1 MVRSILAVLA
11 GMVVWAAL
19 WVPGSLWLGSLFP
32 GAVEPDQPITNTTL
46 LLIWLV
52 LSVVLSVLAGYV
64 TGAIAR
70 TNRAKHGLALGIVQL
85 AIGLG
90 VQISAWDLMPLWYH
104 VPFLALLIPANVYG
118 ATLGKRA

>member
-1 MVRSILAVLA
+1 MVRSIMAVFA

-19 WVPGSLWLGSLFP
+19 WVPGSLWIGSLFP
-32 GAVEPDQPITNTTL
+32 GAVEPGVPITNATL

-52 LSVVLSVLAGYV
+52 LSVVLSVLAGFV
-64 TGAIAR
+64 TGALAR
-70 TNRAKHGLALGIVQL
+70 AKRAKHGLILGIVQL

-104 VPFLALLIPANVYG
+104 RPFLALLIPANVWG
-118 ATLGKRA
+118 ATLKK